1 MGKPDNKE
9 LIRIAAEIGAKT
21 AIDRWEKEKEKEKS
35 EQKDRRLHNTLL
47 LLKNYRLF
55 RDHAKNAVFQAEQM
69 DESIYDILES
79 MERKTSNLFVDSI
92 KSSAMRTAML
102 VRHIEVMLGLY
113 RVYCE
118 NSRKPEDLRRWR
130 VIEGLYVA
138 DKELSVLDLA
148 DRENVAKRTVER
160 DVTEA
165 CEHLAALIFGIDGI
179 RKS

>member
-1 MGKPDNKE
+1 MGKTDNKD
-9 LIRIAAEIGAKT
+9 LIRIAAEIGAKV
-21 AIDRWEKEKEKEKS
+21 AIDRWEKEKEKEQA
-35 EQKDRRLHNTLL
+35 ERKDQRLYNTHL

-92 KSSAMRTAML
+92 KSSAVRTAML

-113 RVYCE
+113 RTYCE
-118 NSRKPEDLRRWR
+118 GSRKPEDLRRWH
-130 VIEGLYVA
+130 VIEGRYIA

-148 DRENVAKRTVER
+148 DQEHVADRTIRR
-160 DVTEA
+160 DVEEA
-165 CEHLAALIFGIDGI
+165 CEHLAALFFGIDGV
-179 RKS
+179 RKA